1 MQARKFAVVL
11 GLIVTFSSLQ
21 THAGLL
27 DDLLKNPSILGLMGR
42 TDLNTQV
49 AACRDPAYR
58 QANAGQCVNMENALI
73 LSRLPNEMRVLMS
86 NAQSANSLRE
96 ICAAV
101 QGQPQTNS
109 YLCAEL
115 RKAELAIGIQVAP
128 PPLRQTPAEP
138 PVYNDGQ
145 RG

>member
-1 MQARKFAVVL
+1 MRSKKLAVAMGIAGAFFAAQA
-11 GLIVTFSSLQ
+11 
-21 THAGLL
+21 HAGLL
-27 DDLLKNPSILGLMGR
+27 DDLLKNPTVQGLMGR
-42 TDLNTQV
+42 SDLNTMV
-49 AACRDPAYR
+49 AACRDPGYR
-58 QANAGQCVNMENALI
+58 QASAAQCVNVENAVI

-101 QGQPQTNS
+101 QGLPQNNS

-115 RKAELAIGIQVAP
+115 RKAEFAIGTP
-128 PPLRQTPAEP
+128 GTPLPSQTPLPA
-138 PVYNDGQ
+138 PVVNDTQ

>member
-1 MQARKFAVVL
+1 MQSRKFALAL
-11 GLIVTFSSLQ
+11 GLTAAFFGLQ
-21 THAGLL
+21 ANAGLL
-27 DDLLKNPSILGLMGR
+27 DDLLKNPSIQGLMGR
-42 TDLNTQV
+42 ADLNTLV

-58 QANAGQCVNMENALI
+58 QANAAQCANMENALI

-86 NAQSANSLRE
+86 NTQSANSLRE

-101 QGQPQTNS
+101 QGQPPGNS

-115 RKAELAIGIQVAP
+115 RKAELAVGTQVAP
-128 PPLRQTPAEP
+128 PPLQTPAQP
-138 PVYNDGQ
+138 PVFNDGQ

>member
-1 MQARKFAVVL
+1 MRLKKSVIGL
-11 GLIVTFSSLQ
+11 GLAASFLCTQVQ
-21 THAGLL
+21 AGLL
-27 DDLLKNPSILGLMGR
+27 DDLLKNPTVQGLMGR
-42 TDLNTQV
+42 SDLNTMV
-49 AACRDPAYR
+49 AACRDPGYR
-58 QANAGQCVNMENALI
+58 QASAAQCLNVENAVI

-115 RKAELAIGIQVAP
+115 RKAEFAIGTQVAP
-128 PPLRQTPAEP
+128 PLQTPQPA
-138 PVYNDGQ
+138 PVNDGL

>member
-1 MQARKFAVVL
+1 MRSKKFALVL
-11 GLIVTFSSLQ
+11 GLTVTLFSLQ
-21 THAGLL
+21 AQAGLL
-27 DDLLKNPSILGLMGR
+27 DDLLKNPSIQGLMGR
-42 TDLNTQV
+42 SDLTTMV

-58 QANAGQCVNMENALI
+58 QANPAQCANMENALI

-101 QGQPQTNS
+101 QGQAQTNS

-115 RKAELAIGIQVAP
+115 RKAELAVGIQNAP
-128 PPLRQTPAEP
+128 PAPAATDGLR
-138 PVYNDGQ
+138 G
-145 RG
+145 